1 MPHETAS
8 PRVTAPR
15 HPNLLFL
22 CTDQHRADI
31 LPSAGNRVVQA
42 PNLARLAAESFDF
55 RHAYCTQPL
64 CTPSRGCLMTG
75 LWPHH
80 HGALGNTRPLRPD
93 VRTLAEVL
101 PPGYATAYF
110 GKWHLGNEIF
120 AQHGFRDWRS
130 IEDQYRDYYAPGFDR
145 NARSDYHHFLLQHG
159 YPPDQAGNPGE
170 PGEFTRNF
178 AAALPEPLSKAAYL
192 AGEAE
197 KFLTARDR
205 QQPFVLTVSMLE
217 PHPPTFGP
225 LNDLYDAAK
234 LPVGAAF
241 ARPVGPDDSRHH
253 QRRCGLVAKDGYKN
267 HPLKTETDWRRVR
280 ANYYGLV
287 TQVDHA
293 VGRILAALEV
303 SGQADNTIVVYTSD
317 HGDMLGDHALMQ
329 KGVFYEQATRVPLL
343 VKVPWLK
350 NSATTVDAPF
360 SHIDLMP
367 TLTELIGGTA
377 PAGLDGKSWA
387 KVLPAPASIVAEDII
402 VIWNDAKHPA
412 EESRCLVTP
421 DRWKCIFYHDDAPV
435 LFNLAQDPDELR
447 NLARDSQHQSR
458 IAGYADKVRQW
469 QAKVGDPLA
478 LRFQPFR

>member
-1 MPHETAS
+1 
-8 PRVTAPR
+8 VTAPR
-15 HPNLLFL
+15 HPNLLLL

-31 LPSAGNRVVQA
+31 LPSAGDIVVQA
-42 PNLARLAAESFDF
+42 PNLARLAGESFDF

-64 CTPSRGCLMTG
+64 CTPSRGCLLTG

-80 HGALGNTRPLRPD
+80 HGALGNVQPLRPD
-93 VRTLAEVL
+93 ARTLAEFL

-120 AQHGFRDWRS
+120 AQHGFREWRS
-130 IEDQYRDYYAPGFDR
+130 IEDQYRGYYGPGHDR
-145 NARSDYHHFLLQHG
+145 NARSDYHRFLLTRG
-159 YPPDQAGNPGE
+159 YPPDRSGEPGE
-170 PGEFTRNF
+170 PGEFSRNF
-178 AAALPEPLSKAAYL
+178 AAGLPEPLSKAAFL
-192 AGEAE
+192 ADEAE
-197 KFLTARDR
+197 KFLAGHDR
-205 QQPFVLTVSMLE
+205 RQPFVLTVSMLE

-225 LNDLYDAAK
+225 LNQLYDPAT

-253 QRRCGLVAKDGYKN
+253 QRRCAMVAHDGYKN
-267 HPLKTETDWRRVR
+267 HPLKTEADWRRVR

-293 VGRILAALEV
+293 IGRILAALDAT
-303 SGQADNTIVVYTSD
+303 GQAGNTIVAYTSD

-343 VKVPWLK
+343 IRVPWLSP
-350 NSATTVDAPF
+350 SATSIAAPF

-367 TLTELIGGTA
+367 TLLELVGT
-377 PAGLDGKSWA
+377 PVPSGLDGKSWA
-387 KVLPAPASIVAEDII
+387 PRLRQPEAIRGEDII

-435 LFNLAQDPDELR
+435 LFDLSADPDELH
-447 NLARDSQHQSR
+447 NLARLPGHEQR
-458 IAGYADKVRQW
+458 IQGYAEKVRRW
-469 QAKVGDPLA
+469 QQSVGDALA
-478 LRFQPFR
+478 LVF